1 MLRIDARELEGAVVL
16 DLVGRLNLGPPIG
29 LLAQH
34 IQLAVQRPE
43 PRVLLNLEAVTFI
56 DSMGLGELVASYTK
70 VKQHGGNLLLAAP
83 GEFVAGV
90 LKVARLPDVIRVYE
104 SADQALADLAH

>member
-1 MLRIDARELEGAVVL
+1 
-16 DLVGRLNLGPPIG
+16 
-29 LLAQH
+29 
-34 IQLAVQRPE
+34 
-43 PRVLLNLEAVTFI
+43 
-56 DSMGLGELVASYTK
+56 
-70 VKQHGGNLLLAAP
+70 LAAP